1 MMRPRVTMRV
11 VRSIVAANAGLLVF
25 FALLYWV
32 IGMDK
37 HFGTTGAGLE
47 DATYFA
53 VVAHTSVGF
62 GDIAPKT
69 RLARLLV
76 SLHVLAVWAVT
87 LVLAVD
93 GLTCVR

>member
-11 VRSIVAANAGLLVF
+11 VRAIVAANAGLLAF
-25 FALLYWV
+25 FALLYWI
-32 IGMDK
+32 IGMDR
-37 HFGTTGAGLE
+37 HFGTADAGLE
-47 DATYFA
+47 DAAYFA

-62 GDIAPKT
+62 GDITPKT
-69 RLARLLV
+69 RLARMLV

-93 GLTCVR
+93 GLVCVR